1 MKAEQGIDKRN
12 IVESYCK
19 CSFRMI
25 DEADLLFI
33 VYGESYPLRYR
44 YNTYSCFKKQNHKLY
59 VILALDSFGFFS
71 ALILYRTNQPQLISY
86 FSDNGRIIGF
96 H

>member
-1 MKAEQGIDKRN
+1 MKAEQGINKRN

-44 YNTYSCFKKQNHKLY
+44 YNTYKVCLLSR
-59 VILALDSFGFFS
+59 VRVWSVE
-71 ALILYRTNQPQLISY
+71 YRVWIVDCGLWIPSNPVFTY
-86 FSDNGRIIGF
+86 HF
-96 H
+96 